1 MRAESSAASAALECF
16 RLNAAADLLKR
27 AVVVAADA
35 DLPGEI
41 ENDLN
46 AATGVLHRTTR
57 LWGPR
62 SSCILLAELLVEA
75 S

>member
-1 MRAESSAASAALECF
+1 MMRAESSAASAALECF

-46 AATGVLHRTTR
+46 AAYRRVAPDDAPLGAAFKLHLASGVA
-57 LWGPR
+57 G
-62 SSCILLAELLVEA
+62 
-75 S
+75 